1 PSRPSMADISI
12 WQKTGHFYF
21 ALTLQIVVAR
31 LIRAPVAWTE
41 SMRSLAKH
49 FGAAEAVKQFG

>member
-1 PSRPSMADISI
+1 MADISI